1 VAEEWG
7 ASPLLAPLDVLRTL
21 PTTLL
26 LVAGVDT
33 YYEEQIRLH
42 EKLQEAG
49 VDVYIKEYPRAV
61 HPFMSMDKLLPS
73 GKQGME
79 DLVNF
84 VKEMNEQPVSFV
96 PNAVLNIGY

>member
-1 VAEEWG
+1 M
-7 ASPLLAPLDVLRTL
+7 
-21 PTTLL
+21 
-26 LVAGVDT
+26 DT

-49 VDVYIKEYPRAV
+49 VDVHVKEYPRVV

-84 VKEMNEQPVSFV
+84 VKEINE
-96 PNAVLNIGY
+96 

>member
-1 VAEEWG
+1 
-7 ASPLLAPLDVLRTL
+7 
-21 PTTLL
+21 
-26 LVAGVDT
+26 VDT

-49 VDVYIKEYPRAV
+49 VDVQIKEYPRAV

-96 PNAVLNIGY
+96 LNAVLNIGY